1 MQLEMYTQ
9 PVDVSRTKPRR
20 PAVVPESHGCATH
33 VFRLGAQ
40 VSRTIRKHQ
49 DQSTA
54 RTRTTCPRYPRSTQ
68 APQSRAS
75 TEAAVR
81 SGGRPELARCAVIAG
96 SMDPNPGLLHSIPPL
111 PESDKQSGILFFVAK
126 PQGRV
131 STGLRAYIQHASS
144 SRRLSRFNSGYGI
157 ARRPEGTQQEWGG
170 VTDPPHP

>member
-1 MQLEMYTQ
+1 MYTQ

-111 PESDKQSGILFFVAK
+111 PESDKQSGILFFCCK
-126 PQGRV
+126 T
-131 STGLRAYIQHASS
+131 TGKGIYGATSIHSACVFFTEVIPLQLRLRNRQE
-144 SRRLSRFNSGYGI
+144 
-157 ARRPEGTQQEWGG
+157 ARRNTAGVGG
-170 VTDPPHP
+170 GDRPTTPMMA